1 MCFEDPRAVNF
12 AAPTHRSGTFQR
24 ESDMTKA
31 HLFHAAPLER
41 AIAAIVSAGGSEA
54 REAQLV
60 ASNLVLANLTGHD
73 SHGIGMIPRYVAAL
87 LEGGLEVNRHV
98 QVKLDGGALLALDGC
113 HGYGQVIGLE
123 AMQMAIERAKRHG
136 TCIMTLA
143 SAHHLGRIG
152 HWAEMAVAAGLVA
165 IHFVNVISHARVA
178 PYGGADA
185 RFGTN
190 PCTIGIPLPG
200 EPPLI
205 LDFAT
210 SAVAQGKMR
219 VAHNKGEKVPPGRL
233 IDDKGNPTTD
243 PRYVVVPPWGA
254 LLTFGEYKGY
264 GLAVACEL
272 LGGALTGGGTWHY
285 DDHTRMR
292 VYNGMLTMLIDP
304 HKLGTAEAF
313 AGETRAFLDWLR
325 ASPPAPGYDKVRIAG
340 EPERETK
347 ARRDKEG
354 LPVDATTWS
363 EILAAGEKVGVAPAT
378 VDRIAHGA

>member
-1 MCFEDPRAVNF
+1 M
-12 AAPTHRSGTFQR
+12 AATQVFQAR
-24 ESDMTKA
+24 
-31 HLFHAAPLER
+31 PLER
-41 AIAAIVSAGGSEA
+41 AIAEIVSAGGSEA

-60 ASNLVLANLTGHD
+60 ASNLVLANLMGHD

-87 LEGGLEVNRHV
+87 LEGGLVVNRHAEM
-98 QVKLDGGALLALDGC
+98 KLDGGALLALDGC
-113 HGYGQVIGLE
+113 RGYGQVIGLE
-123 AMQMAIERAKRHG
+123 AMQTAVARAKHHG
-136 TCIMTLA
+136 ACVMTLGN
-143 SAHHLGRIG
+143 SHHLGRIG
-152 HWAEMAVAAGLVA
+152 HWAEMAVAEGLVA

-190 PCTIGIPLPG
+190 PCTIGIPLPD

-264 GLAVACEL
+264 GLAMACEL
-272 LGGALTGGGTWHY
+272 LGGALSGGGTWHY
-285 DDHTRMR
+285 EDHTRMR
-292 VYNGMLTMLIDP
+292 VYNGMLTLLIDP
-304 HKLGTAEAF
+304 MRLGTAETF
-313 AGETRAFLDWLR
+313 ARETRAFLDWLR
-325 ASPPAPGYDKVRIAG
+325 KSPPAPGYDKVRIAG
-340 EPERETK
+340 DPEREMK
-347 ARRDKEG
+347 VIRDRDG
-354 LPVDATTWS
+354 VPVDATTWS
-363 EILAAGEKVGVAPAT
+363 EILAAAEKLDVAPAA
-378 VDRIAHGA
+378 VEKLARGA

>member
-1 MCFEDPRAVNF
+1 MTA
-12 AAPTHRSGTFQR
+12 THIFQAQR
-24 ESDMTKA
+24 
-31 HLFHAAPLER
+31 LEQ
-41 AIAAIVSAGGSEA
+41 AIAAIVLAGGSEA

-98 QVKLDGGALLALDGC
+98 EVKLDGGALLALDGRK
-113 HGYGQVIGLE
+113 GYGQVIGLE
-123 AMQMAIERAKRHG
+123 AMRMAIERAKRHG
-136 TCIMTLA
+136 TCITTLA
-143 SAHHLGRIG
+143 NAHHLGRIG
-152 HWAEMAVAAGLVA
+152 HWAEMAVAEGLVA

-178 PYGGADA
+178 PYAGADA

-190 PCTIGIPLPG
+190 PCTIGIPLPD

-233 IDDKGNPTTD
+233 IDDRGNPTND

-292 VYNGMLTMLIDP
+292 VYNGMLTVLIDP
-304 HKLGTAEAF
+304 QKLGTADAF
-313 AGETRAFLDWLR
+313 ARETRAFLDWLR
-325 ASPPAPGYDKVRIAG
+325 RSPPAPGFDRVRIAG
-340 EPERETK
+340 DPERETK
-347 ARRDKEG
+347 AVRDKDG
-354 LPVDATTWS
+354 VPVDGTTWS
-363 EILAAGEKVGVAPAT
+363 EILAAGAKLGIESAVLEKLA
-378 VDRIAHGA
+378 RGASAASG